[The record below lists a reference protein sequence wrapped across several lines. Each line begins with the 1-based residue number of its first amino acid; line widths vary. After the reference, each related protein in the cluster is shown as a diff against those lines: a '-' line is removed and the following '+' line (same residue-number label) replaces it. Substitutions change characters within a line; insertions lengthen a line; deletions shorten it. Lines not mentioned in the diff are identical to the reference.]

1 MNKSQRSS
9 APTDPSNQHAPP
21 SHILGWCT
29 AGAFSV
35 FHQYWLY
42 FMIWSTKLWH
52 LNPSW
57 ATTISTKL
65 IVKPK
70 RWNHLFFTLPT
81 PGVIFHSFSTLLS
94 VDLNLDCSIEVLSD
108 YFEILWCCL
117 QTPLYPL
124 CIRSNLLKSYLF
136 FGIMMY
142 TIRVF
147 EQENLLMHTYLM
159 NLLPFFINNLLLTSF
174 RIILL
179 LLAP

>member
-70 RWNHLFFTLPT
+70 RWNHLFFYTSHARCYLSFVFNSSFRWLESWLFYWSSFRLFRDSLMLPSDASISFMHSFQSFEIIFVFWHYDVYHPSFWARKSIDAHISYEPIT
-81 PGVIFHSFSTLLS
+81 IFH
-94 VDLNLDCSIEVLSD
+94 
-108 YFEILWCCL
+108 
-117 QTPLYPL
+117 Q
-124 CIRSNLLKSYLF
+124 
-136 FGIMMY
+136 
-142 TIRVF
+142 
-147 EQENLLMHTYLM
+147 
-159 NLLPFFINNLLLTSF
+159 
-174 RIILL
+174 
-179 LLAP
+179 

>member
-70 RWNHLFFTLPT
+70 RWNHLFFLHFPRQ
-81 PGVIFHSFSTLLS
+81 
-94 VDLNLDCSIEVLSD
+94 VLSFIRFQLFFPLTWILTVLLKFFQIISRFFD
-108 YFEILWCCL
+108 AAFRRLYILYAFVPIFWNHICFLALWCIPSEFLSKKIYWCTHILW
-117 QTPLYPL
+117 
-124 CIRSNLLKSYLF
+124 
-136 FGIMMY
+136 
-142 TIRVF
+142 
-147 EQENLLMHTYLM
+147 TYYH
-159 NLLPFFINNLLLTSF
+159 FSS
-174 RIILL
+174 IIYF
-179 LLAP
+179 